1 MMMILRSL
9 LPVSLLLVVACG
21 SSPPPKVEEPVKEDS
36 HRESSGPKL
45 QMSQELGS
53 IDQRKV
59 EQTFSSLVN
68 GTLENCHKQGRDRV
82 EYLTGD
88 VKVFLR
94 IDGTGRVK
102 YGFFEDSTL
111 GDRETEKCIM
121 GVFNGTT
128 WPKPDGGEAEVRSGF
143 GWGPG
148 GEREPT
154 SWSSDKVTSALADAK
169 DVKKDVDKCKRGV
182 SGDFRVTAYV
192 EADEGDH
199 AGAGGGGG
207 GGGGAGGGKHGKN
220 KPAAA
225 KPATKHAGKPAPGGA
240 AHEAG
245 GRFKAIGIAPP
256 NKDGAEKVD
265 CLVDALKPLELPN
278 PGSYAAKVTFSL

>member
-1 MMMILRSL
+1 MSTMTIDVRNVRSL
-9 LPVSLLLVVACG
+9 VFASLLLSLVGCG
-21 SSPPPKVEEPVKEDS
+21 SSPPPKAEDPVKEDA
-36 HRESSGPKL
+36 RPQSSGPKL

-59 EQTFSSLVN
+59 EQTFSSLVS
-68 GTLENCHKQGRDRV
+68 GALEGCHKQGRDRV

-94 IDGTGRVK
+94 IDGNGRVK

-121 GVFNGTT
+121 GIFNGTT

-154 SWSSDKVTSALADAK
+154 SWSSDKVTSALVDAK
-169 DVKKDVDKCKRGV
+169 DVKKDVDKCKRGIT
-182 SGDFRVTAYV
+182 GDFRVTAYV
-192 EADEGDH
+192 EADESD
-199 AGAGGGGG
+199 GAGSG
-207 GGGGAGGGKHGKN
+207 GGGKHHKA
-220 KPAAA
+220 KPAA
-225 KPATKHAGKPAPGGA
+225 KPKPKVGGGKPSGGGTK
-240 AHEAG
+240 ETG

-256 NKDGAEKVD
+256 NKEGAEKID
-265 CLVDALKPLELPN
+265 CLVDALKPLELPS

>member
-1 MMMILRSL
+1 MTMHPRALIA
-9 LPVSLLLVVACG
+9 VSFVLASVGCG
-21 SSPPPKVEEPVKEDS
+21 SSPPPKVEEPVKEE
-36 HRESSGPKL
+36 RPQSSGPKL

-53 IDQRKV
+53 IDERKV
-59 EQTFSSLVN
+59 EQTFASLVS
-68 GTLENCHKQGRDRV
+68 GTLESCHKQGRDRV

-94 IDGTGRVK
+94 IDGNGRVK

-121 GVFNGTT
+121 SVFNGTT
-128 WPKPDGGEAEVRSGF
+128 WPKPEGGEAEVRSGF

-154 SWSSDKVTSALADAK
+154 AWSSDKVTTALVESK

-192 EADEGDH
+192 EAGEGDT
-199 AGAGGGGG
+199 
-207 GGGGAGGGKHGKN
+207 GGGKHGMT
-220 KPAAA
+220 KPGP
-225 KPATKHAGKPAPGGA
+225 KPKHSNGKGGGA
-240 AHEAG
+240 KETG
-245 GRFKAIGIAPP
+245 GRFKAIGIAAP

-265 CLVDALKPLELPN
+265 CLVDALKALDLPS

>member
-1 MMMILRSL
+1 MTMKLRALATGSFVLASL
-9 LPVSLLLVVACG
+9 VGCG
-21 SSPPPKVEEPVKEDS
+21 SSPPPKVEEPVKED
-36 HRESSGPKL
+36 RPQSSGPKL

-53 IDQRKV
+53 IDERKV
-59 EQTFSSLVN
+59 EQTFASLVS
-68 GTLENCHKQGRDRV
+68 GTLESCHKQGRDRV

-94 IDGTGRVK
+94 IDGSGRVK

-121 GVFNGTT
+121 GIFNGTT
-128 WPKPDGGEAEVRSGF
+128 WPKPEGGEAEVRSGF

-148 GEREPT
+148 GEREPAA
-154 SWSSDKVTSALADAK
+154 WSSDKVTSALVEAK

-182 SGDFRVTAYV
+182 NGDFRVTAYV
-192 EADEGDH
+192 EAGEGDT
-199 AGAGGGGG
+199 G
-207 GGGGAGGGKHGKN
+207 GGGGAGGGAGTGGGKHGKN
-220 KPAAA
+220 KPGA
-225 KPATKHAGKPAPGGA
+225 KPKHASGSGKAGGA
-240 AHEAG
+240 KETG

-256 NKDGAEKVD
+256 NKEGAEKID
-265 CLVDALKPLELPN
+265 CLVDALKSLDLPS

>member
-1 MMMILRSL
+1 MMMDFRAVLSASASASFALATVVSMASL
-9 LPVSLLLVVACG
+9 AGCG
-21 SSPPPKVEEPVKEDS
+21 SSPPPKADEPVKED
-36 HRESSGPKL
+36 RPQSSGPKL

-59 EQTFSSLVN
+59 EQTFASLVS
-68 GTLENCHKQGRDRV
+68 GTLESCHKQGRDRV

-94 IDGTGRVK
+94 IDGNGRVK

-111 GDRETEKCIM
+111 GDRDTEKCIM
-121 GVFNGTT
+121 GIFNGTA
-128 WPKPDGGEAEVRSGF
+128 WPKPEGGEAEVRSGF

-154 SWSSDKVTSALADAK
+154 AWSSDKVTTALVESK

-192 EADEGDH
+192 EAGEAGGSSD
-199 AGAGGGGG
+199 GAGGKP
-207 GGGGAGGGKHGKN
+207 GKT
-220 KPAAA
+220 KPGP
-225 KPATKHAGKPAPGGA
+225 KPKHASGKGGA
-240 AHEAG
+240 AKESG

-256 NKDGAEKVD
+256 SKDGADKVD
-265 CLVDALKPLELPN
+265 CLVDALKALDLPS

>member
-1 MMMILRSL
+1 MALDGRIVRSL
-9 LPVSLLLVVACG
+9 LSASVLLSLVACG
-21 SSPPPKVEEPVKEDS
+21 SSPPPKAEDPAKEDA
-36 HRESSGPKL
+36 RPPSSGPKL

-68 GTLENCHKQGRDRV
+68 GALEGCHKQGRDRI

-94 IDGTGRVK
+94 IDGSGRVK

-121 GVFNGTT
+121 GIFNGTT

-169 DVKKDVDKCKRGV
+169 DVKKDVDKCKRGIT
-182 SGDFRVTAYV
+182 GDFRVTAYV
-192 EADEGDH
+192 EADDGD
-199 AGAGGGGG
+199 GAGSG
-207 GGGGAGGGKHGKN
+207 GGGKHHKA
-220 KPAAA
+220 KPAA
-225 KPATKHAGKPAPGGA
+225 KPKPKAGGSKPSGGGTK
-240 AHEAG
+240 ETG
-245 GRFKAIGIAPP
+245 GRFKALGISPP
-256 NKDGAEKVD
+256 SKEGAEKID
-265 CLVDALKPLELPN
+265 CLVDALKPLELPS